1 MAHATAAA
9 PLNEKVSPSQTDAPD
24 PREEPDAIRV
34 VPAWKPVSQW
44 VGVGIFLFLTVA
56 AFAYASA
63 FLTPVVLA
71 FLLTLVFSP
80 VRRFLDRVG
89 LPSGFSALLIVG
101 SLLAA
106 LVVGVLLLASPI
118 SGWIEDAPTIG
129 RQIEEK
135 VRSLRGSVEAVA
147 EVGAKVD
154 ELASGNAIAV
164 DEPGPDTVEDEVQEV
179 VVQDQAMTTKLAL
192 VAPAALAQVMFTLV
206 LLFFLLA
213 SGDMFY
219 EKIVHVMPTLKDKRR
234 AIKIAYDIERKLSRY
249 LSTITLINAGLG
261 VSIGLAMWLLGMP
274 NPLLFAVIGF
284 VFNFIPYIGALA
296 GVAIATIVG
305 FISFDEVSRAFLAGA
320 VYFSLTTIEGQL
332 VTPYFVGRSLKL
344 NTVVVFLS
352 VTFWAWLWSVVG
364 MLIAVPVLVT
374 IRTFCEHVP
383 ALENLGDFLSAR
395 HVEEENEEEK
405 ASEAT

>member
-34 VPAWKPVSQW
+34 VPAWKPVPQW